1 MSRLPLIAALAFP
14 LFGMALPA
22 EAALSMPLD
31 VPEPASALLLGLPAL
46 ALALRRARAVNG
58 PASSGPGCEARL
70 SSAASTP
77 VRDRSG
83 VR

>member
-1 MSRLPLIAALAFP
+1 MSRLASIAALAVP

-31 VPEPASALLLGLPAL
+31 VPEPASALLMGLPAL

-58 PASSGPGCEARL
+58 PAPSGHDREAR
-70 SSAASTP
+70 
-77 VRDRSG
+77 
-83 VR
+83 